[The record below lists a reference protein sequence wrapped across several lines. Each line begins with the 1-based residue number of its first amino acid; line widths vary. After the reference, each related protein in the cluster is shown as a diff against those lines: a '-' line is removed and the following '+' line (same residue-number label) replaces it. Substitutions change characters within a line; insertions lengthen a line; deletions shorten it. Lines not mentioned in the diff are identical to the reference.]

1 MPLREK
7 ENLEEHV
14 TRTRRK
20 STPISIQRTFSLKMA
35 AVITAD
41 RHPKVISVL
50 NRAILSLTRV
60 PVIPTKLAHISMT
73 IETGREETHQ
83 EERDRS
89 AVAEGTHLEEDILT
103 EILTMEGEDH
113 LAEDRPGEDR
123 READHPDGDPV
134 EYLTPIQTTITL
146 LDGAGA
152 EPRHHPHLVG
162 YSDHTP
168 SARKKKWTNV
178 REEDGTLSS

>member
-7 ENLEEHV
+7 ENPEEHV

-41 RHPKVISVL
+41 RHPKVISIL
-50 NRAILSLTRV
+50 DRAIPSHTRV
-60 PVIPTKLAHISMT
+60 PAIPTKLARSSMAT
-73 IETGREETHQ
+73 ETGQEENHQ
-83 EERDRS
+83 EGRDHS
-89 AVAEGTHLEEDILT
+89 AVAEGTHLGEDILT

-123 READHPDGDPV
+123 READHPDGDLV

-178 REEDGTLSS
+178 RDEDGTL